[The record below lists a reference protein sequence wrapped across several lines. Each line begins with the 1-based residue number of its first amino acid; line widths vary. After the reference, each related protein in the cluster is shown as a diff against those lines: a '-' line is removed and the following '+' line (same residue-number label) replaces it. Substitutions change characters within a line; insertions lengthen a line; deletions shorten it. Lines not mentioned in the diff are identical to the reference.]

1 MTEVVWVEDDP
12 KIRVGE
18 GGLTE
23 MDARDT
29 AGEIRRRDLHFAIR
43 VGERTGRIAEPPAHT
58 TASFDGAPSCK
69 QIYLMIELIQR
80 NYRDNLKLE
89 KLGEMLNYN
98 SAYLGKLFK
107 SATGENFKTY
117 LDKVRIERAKSLL
130 GQGMKVYQ
138 VAEQVGYA
146 SVDYFHAKFRKY
158 EGMSPSAYKKPP
170 IRDRAFDSGKP
181 KASLKPTGIKAE
193 KTNESGGARG

>member
-1 MTEVVWVEDDP
+1 MTEVVWVEYDP
-12 KIRVGE
+12 KIRVGK
-18 GGLTE
+18 GGLSGA
-23 MDARDT
+23 DARET
-29 AGEIRRRDLHFAIR
+29 AGESRRSDLHFAIKFD
-43 VGERTGRIAEPPAHT
+43 EYTGRITESPVHT
-58 TASFDGAPSCK
+58 TSSFDSAPSGK
-69 QIYLMIELIQR
+69 QIAQMIELIQR

-89 KLGEMLNYN
+89 KIGEMLNYN

-107 SATGENFKTY
+107 NATGENFKTY

-158 EGMSPSAYKKPP
+158 EGMSPSAYKKPS
-170 IRDRAFDSGKP
+170 IRDSTID
-181 KASLKPTGIKAE
+181 
-193 KTNESGGARG
+193 SGGARG